1 MNYFIEIRTISK
13 AKSDIDN
20 IVREMGFYNLTPI
33 KKKNNMLSRFTTK
46 IYGMFRI
53 LTMLKQGDV
62 LFLQYPMKKFYK
74 IACYFAHWKGAKVV
88 TLIHDLGAFRRHKL
102 TPAQENRRLSQ
113 TDFIIVHN
121 EKMKEHLLLH
131 NCRSQLYCLGIF
143 DYLSQTPPKTYLT
156 PHQPWSVVLAAGL
169 GKYRSGFLY
178 QLDPYIHNWTL
189 AIYGK
194 GFEQEYAKDW
204 KHIVYHGYLDTEDF
218 VAQIEADFGLVWDGD
233 AIDEC
238 SGDWGGYLKVNNP
251 HKTSFYLKSGLPVI
265 VWSQAAMA
273 PFVLE
278 HGIGICVESLADLD
292 KILSKLAK
300 DDYQIMKENAVK
312 MGKMLGEGHFI
323 KQALNEAFRI
333 FAENKK

>member
-20 IVREMGFYNLTPI
+20 IVREIGFYNLAPI

-46 IYGMFRI
+46 IYGVFRI
-53 LTMLKQGDV
+53 LTMLKQDDV
-62 LFLQYPMKKFYK
+62 LLLQYPMKKFYK

-143 DYLSQTPPKTYLT
+143 DYLSQTTPKTYRT
-156 PHQPWSVVLAAGL
+156 PHQPWSVVFAAGL

-178 QLDPYIHNWTL
+178 RLDPYIHNWTL

-292 KILSKLAK
+292 KVLSELAK
-300 DDYQIMKENAVK
+300 EDYQTMKENAIK
-312 MGKMLGEGHFI
+312 MGKMLGEGYFI
-323 KQALNEAFRI
+323 KQALGEAFRI